1 MATIAAEVDGQAVR
15 PTSAK
20 LALLPLLPLIALVV
34 GHGWHGRVGDRAR

>member
-20 LALLPLLPLIALVV
+20 LALLPLIALVV